1 MQEKSPHFGKNVYVA
16 EGARVIG
23 DVTLGDNV
31 SIWPCAV
38 LRGDEDSIE
47 VLDNSN
53 VQDGSVLHADFG
65 YPVRV
70 GKRVTIGHAAIVHGA
85 SVGDDVLIGMGS
97 IVLTGAS
104 VGSGSIVAAGALIPE
119 GMRVE
124 PGSVVMG
131 IPARVVRKA
140 TEEDAKRIRES
151 YEAYLKLV
159 SFHVKKR
166 RRTQLPRRY
175 FHTAV

>member
-1 MQEKSPHFGKNVYVA
+1 
-16 EGARVIG
+16 
-23 DVTLGDNV
+23 
-31 SIWPCAV
+31 
-38 LRGDEDSIE
+38 
-47 VLDNSN
+47 
-53 VQDGSVLHADFG
+53 
-65 YPVRV
+65 
-70 GKRVTIGHAAIVHGA
+70 
-85 SVGDDVLIGMGS
+85 DDVLIGMGS

-104 VGSGSIVAAGALIPE
+104 VGPGSIVAAGALVPE

-131 IPARVVRKA
+131 MPARVVRKA

-159 SFHVKKR
+159 SSYAKKR

-175 FHTAV
+175 FHIAV